1 MNIRRYIG
9 MGLIV
14 VQFKQGK
21 PRKYTTCTRVS
32 SATTV
37 VDCIP
42 QTVDCQ
48 YVTGYKLRPLE
59 TIMKPLTN
67 DSIFE
72 PMSMP
77 FHKSVEKIA
86 DSATTQK
93 LLIPFYDRKRSVS
106 ADEIVR
112 LEGSGNYTNFFLKD
126 GTKMLV
132 SRTLKEYETLLTDES
147 FVRVH
152 KSCIVNLSFVRKFFI
167 KKEGELELTDG
178 QQVKISR
185 RRAQMFMD
193 RIRSYQSVLVN

>member
-1 MNIRRYIG
+1 
-9 MGLIV
+9 
-14 VQFKQGK
+14 
-21 PRKYTTCTRVS
+21 
-32 SATTV
+32 
-37 VDCIP
+37 
-42 QTVDCQ
+42 
-48 YVTGYKLRPLE
+48 
-59 TIMKPLTN
+59 MKAFAN
-67 DSIFE
+67 DSIFD

-86 DSATTQK
+86 DSSCLQK
-93 LLIPFYDRKRSVS
+93 LLIPFYDRKRTVSV
-106 ADEIVR
+106 DEIVR

-132 SRTLKEYETLLTDES
+132 SRTLKEYETLLDGQA

-152 KSCIVNLSFVRKFFI
+152 KSCIVNLGFVRKFFV

-193 RIRSYQSVLVN
+193 RIREFRPIAVS